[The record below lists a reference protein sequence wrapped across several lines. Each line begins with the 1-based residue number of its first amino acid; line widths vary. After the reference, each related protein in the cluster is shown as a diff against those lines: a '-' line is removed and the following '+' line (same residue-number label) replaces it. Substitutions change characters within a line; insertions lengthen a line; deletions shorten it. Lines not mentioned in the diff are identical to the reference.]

1 MASLISKN
9 ERIFI
14 AGGHGM
20 VGSSIFKKLLEEGY
34 GKKSLGGWIL
44 RPSRKELDLMNEDE
58 LKKWFE
64 INNPSV
70 VIIAAAK
77 VGGILAN
84 SSYPTEFIL
93 ENLKIQNNLIEISKN
108 YNVKRLLFL
117 GSSCIYPK
125 HSKQPI
131 KEEYLLSDEL
141 EITNQFYAIAKI
153 AGIKLCEALNI
164 QYNFDSICL
173 MPTNLYGPN
182 DNYHGFNSHV
192 IPALIKKFYEASLN
206 NHEKVVCWGSG
217 KPLREFLYVED
228 LAEAC
233 IFALEN
239 WKPNY
244 DKYNINNKKNPQCW
258 INVGS
263 KFEITIRDLANIIS
277 TEFNYKG
284 QIEWD
289 TSKPDG
295 TPRKKL
301 DTRKMTSLG
310 WEAKTNL
317 KTGLKKTISSFKKE
331 YNSKI

>member
-244 DKYNINNKKNPQCW
+244 DKYNVNNNKNPQCW

-263 KFEITIRDLANIIS
+263 EFEITIRDLANIIS

-301 DTRKMTSLG
+301 DTRKMANLG

>member
-1 MASLISKN
+1 MKTLIRKN
-9 ERIFI
+9 ESIFI
-14 AGGHGM
+14 AGGYGM
-20 VGSSIFKKLLEEGY
+20 VGSAIFNKLLENGY
-34 GKKSLGGWIL
+34 GQKSLGGSIL
-44 RPSRKELDLMNEDE
+44 RPSRQELDLMNHDQIE
-58 LKKWFE
+58 KWFE

-84 SSYPTEFIL
+84 SNYPTEFIL

-108 YNVKRLLFL
+108 HKVKRLLFL

-131 KEEYLLSDEL
+131 KEEYLLSDKL

-182 DNYHGFNSHV
+182 DNYHRLNSHV
-192 IPALIKKFYEASLN
+192 IPALISKFYEASIN
-206 NHEKVVCWGSG
+206 NHEKVICWGSG
-217 KPLREFLYVED
+217 NPLREFLYVED

-233 IFALEN
+233 VFALEH

-244 DKYNINNKKNPQCW
+244 DKYNINNKHNPQCW

-263 KFEITIRDLANIIS
+263 EFEITIKELANLIS
-277 TEFNYKG
+277 NEFNYKG

-289 TSKPDG
+289 ISKPEG

-301 DTRKMTSLG
+301 DTLKMTNLG

-317 KTGLKKTISSFKKE
+317 NTGLKKTISIFKEKF
-331 YNSKI
+331 NSKT